1 MCRLLESYIQGSLH
15 LRAGV
20 GSAHKSTGGS
30 SSSRNAPATAA
41 AVKLA
46 VEGSEV
52 DLAERV
58 AKGDVVGATA
68 AAGSA
73 AAVHCAT

>member
-1 MCRLLESYIQGSLH
+1 
-15 LRAGV
+15 
-20 GSAHKSTGGS
+20 
-30 SSSRNAPATAA
+30 
-41 AVKLA
+41 VKLA

-58 AKGDVVGATA
+58 AKGDVVGAAA

-73 AAVHCAT
+73 AAVRCAT